1 MKTGVNCSKN
11 LAASR
16 YQYDESPLKSA
27 RPADTII
34 LIAKTPKRVTLR
46 TILAID
52 TKTGVI
58 RSKNLAVSRYRYDKS
73 TLKSARPADPIILI
87 AKTPKCVKCI
97 LQVKL
102 KAYFGESYL
111 HGFHMICCEN

>member
-1 MKTGVNCSKN
+1 MKSGAICYKN
-11 LAASR
+11 LAVSR
-16 YQYDESPLKSA
+16 YRYDEPPLKIA

-34 LIAKTPKRVTLR
+34 LIAKTPKCVTLR

-58 RSKNLAVSRYRYDKS
+58 RSKNLAVSRYSYDKS
-73 TLKSARPADPIILI
+73 PLESARPADPIIMI
-87 AKTPKCVKCI
+87 AKTPKRVKCI

-102 KAYFGESYL
+102 KAYFGESHL